1 MCDVVPVI
9 WGVRERFG
17 VTLPEGAWPET
28 VGDLYLY
35 VLGRTLPAA
44 PGPCPTGRAFY
55 RVRRTLADEF
65 GVARG
70 RVRPATRLYRL
81 FPAASRGAAWP
92 RLAAALGLPDL
103 PPLPRR
109 RVPSARLFG
118 IVLAAVTAAWWIFYP
133 ILRFVIDPGEEL
145 PLSYG
150 LLISSLLA
158 LVVCEGFGMAWLTG
172 LLSSLER
179 ARVPLVRHLVAR
191 LTLQPPDGAVG
202 DPTPRAVWADLAA
215 IVAAEAGVPAG
226 EIHPEQRFSDLPDYC

>member
-9 WGVRERFG
+9 FGVQERFG

-35 VLGRTLPAA
+35 VLGRTRRTA
-44 PGPCPTGRAFY
+44 PDPCPTGRAFY
-55 RVRRTLADEF
+55 RLRRTLADEF
-65 GVARG
+65 GVGRG
-70 RVRPATRLYRL
+70 RVRPATPLCAL

-103 PPLPRR
+103 PALPRR

-133 ILRFVIDPGEEL
+133 ILRFVIDPGEDL
-145 PLSYG
+145 PLTYG
-150 LLISSLLA
+150 LMISFLLA
-158 LVVCEGFGMAWLTG
+158 LTVCEGFGFAWIGGSLAY
-172 LLSSLER
+172 LER
-179 ARVPLVRHLVAR
+179 VRVPLVRHLVAR
-191 LTLQPPDGAVG
+191 LTLQPPDEPAG
-202 DPTPRAVWADLAA
+202 DPTPQTVWADLAA
-215 IVAAEAGVPAG
+215 IVAAEARVPAR